1 MTEPIKL
8 PSAMQPPSNVPYLVA
23 VVVMTLLMIVGI
35 LVISIMRPD
44 KDNSIQ
50 ITMIVGFTT
59 TTTGAILAFMKS
71 QETHLS
77 VNSRLDGFIKQSSQ
91 IAHHE
96 GHDEGVAAEQARVP
110 VAAPTLTPVV
120 ATVEVATR
128 EGAVLKAGPVPLK
141 HPKP

>member
-1 MTEPIKL
+1 
-8 PSAMQPPSNVPYLVA
+8 
-23 VVVMTLLMIVGI
+23 MTLLMIVGI

-44 KDNSIQ
+44 KDNSIL
-50 ITMIVGFTT
+50 ITLIVGFTT
-59 TTTGAILAFMKS
+59 TTTGTILAFMKS

-77 VNSRLDGFIKQSSQ
+77 VNSRLDGIIKQSAQ

-110 VAAPTLTPVV
+110 VAAPTPTLTPLA
-120 ATVEVATR
+120 ATLEVATK